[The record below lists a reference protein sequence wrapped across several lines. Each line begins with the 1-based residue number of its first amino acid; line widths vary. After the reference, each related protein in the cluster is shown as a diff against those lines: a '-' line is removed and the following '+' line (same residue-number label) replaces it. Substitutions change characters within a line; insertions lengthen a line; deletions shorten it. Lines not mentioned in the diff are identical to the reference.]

1 MNRTLIAIAL
11 VALSFSASAAPKA
24 ELKSY
29 TLTNKA
35 EACKKGYQRM
45 EVEFMKV
52 AANGS
57 VSFKYKGDK
66 VMGPVPKQ
74 YAAQFLKM
82 KVGDVDCI
90 PGSQD

>member
-1 MNRTLIAIAL
+1 MNRTLIALAL
-11 VALSFSASAAPKA
+11 ATISFSTLAAPKP
-24 ELKSY
+24 EPKSY
-29 TLTNKA
+29 TLTNKS
-35 EACKKGYQRM
+35 ESCKKGYQRM
-45 EVEFMKV
+45 EVEFLKV

-74 YAAQFLKM
+74 YATPFLKM
-82 KVGDVDCI
+82 KAGDIDCV